1 MLYQLSNC
9 SETSSEVY
17 EMSSC
22 GASNCSCLGVAKN
35 VVTRSEQQRNGTVID
50 SFYLYEV
57 EHFTVLWILF
67 VVIVIGNSGVLYSH
81 FIGRPRKSRMKFFI
95 AHLAFADLTVG
106 LISVLTDIVWRM
118 TVSWYAGD
126 TWCRFIK
133 FSQGLVTYAS
143 TYVLVSLSID
153 RYDAIRHPMKFSGS
167 WRRARILIIFAWAIS
182 ALFSLPMLFLYK
194 EKIIQDHPQ
203 CWLEFNQ
210 QWKWQVYMVLISL
223 SLFVIPAIIITTCY
237 AIMIKT
243 IWTKSEVQFPRRR
256 KGSFHERIGSDG
268 DRRASS
274 RGLIPRAKVKT
285 IKITLVIVTV
295 FILCWSPY
303 IIFDLLQVFGY
314 IPDTQ
319 KYTAIASF
327 IQSLAP
333 LNSAANPI
341 IYGIFSTH
349 ICKFLGKIAP
359 FKWCKIQKRR
369 KPRNSTTK
377 SSTISEVLT
386 NTTKRRSDM
395 VTSINKAHTAIVVA
409 LVHEKT

>member
-1 MLYQLSNC
+1 MVLMYLKNC
-9 SETSSEVY
+9 SRAFEELTDFKDCNE
-17 EMSSC
+17 
-22 GASNCSCLGVAKN
+22 NCSCIKATQSVFK
-35 VVTRSEQQRNGTVID
+35 SDNGSAID

-57 EHFTVLWILF
+57 EHFTVLWVLF
-67 VVIVIGNSGVLYSH
+67 IVIVIGNSGVLYTH

-118 TVSWYAGD
+118 TVTWYAGD

-133 FSQGLVTYAS
+133 FSQALVTYAS

-167 WRRARILIIFAWAIS
+167 WKRAKILIILAWAVS
-182 ALFSLPMLFLYK
+182 AVFSVPMLFLYQ
-194 EKIIQDHPQ
+194 EKIVQDQPQ
-203 CWLEFNQ
+203 CWIEFRE
-210 QWKWQVYMVLISL
+210 QWHWQLYMVLISL
-223 SLFVIPAIIITTCY
+223 ALFVIPTIIITACY
-237 AIMIKT
+237 AVMIKT
-243 IWTKSEVQFPRRR
+243 IWTKSTVQFPAARGRR
-256 KGSFHERIGSDG
+256 GTINERIGSDG

-285 IKITLVIVTV
+285 IKITFVIVSV
-295 FILCWSPY
+295 FIVCWSPY

-314 IPDTQ
+314 IPPTQ
-319 KYTAIASF
+319 TNTAIASF

-341 IYGIFSTH
+341 IYCIFSTH
-349 ICKFLGKIAP
+349 MCKFLRNVAP

-369 KPRNSTTK
+369 KSRSSTTK

-386 NTTKRRSDM
+386 NNTAKRRSDM

>member
-1 MLYQLSNC
+1 MYVKNC
-9 SETSSEVY
+9 SKLFDFEFIDYKECND
-17 EMSSC
+17 SSC
-22 GASNCSCLGVAKN
+22 YCVKN
-35 VVTRSEQQRNGTVID
+35 SAWVTKTTNGSSID

-67 VVIVIGNSGVLYSH
+67 IIIVIGNSGVLYSH

-95 AHLAFADLTVG
+95 AHLAFADLSVG
-106 LISVLTDIVWRM
+106 LISVLTDIIWRM
-118 TVSWYAGD
+118 TVTWYAGD
-126 TWCRFIK
+126 ASCKFIK
-133 FSQGLVTYAS
+133 FAQALVTYAS

-167 WRRARILIIFAWAIS
+167 WRRARILIILAWAIS
-182 ALFSLPMLFLYK
+182 ALFSLPMLFLYE
-194 EKIIQDHPQ
+194 EKIVQDQPQ
-203 CWLEFNQ
+203 CWIEFPE
-210 QWKWQVYMVLISL
+210 QWQWQLYMVLISL
-223 SLFVIPAIIITTCY
+223 ALFVIPTIIITTCY

-243 IWTKSEVQFPRRR
+243 IWSKSGPQIGRGN
-256 KGSFHERIGSDG
+256 KNSINDRIGSDN

-285 IKITLVIVTV
+285 IKITLIIVTV

-314 IPDTQ
+314 IPPTQ
-319 KYTAIASF
+319 TNTAIASF
-327 IQSLAP
+327 VQSLAP

-341 IYGIFSTH
+341 IYGIFSTQF
-349 ICKFLGKIAP
+349 CKIFGNIPP
-359 FKWCKIQKRR
+359 FKWCRIKTKR
-369 KPRNSTTK
+369 KSLNSTTK

-386 NTTKRRSDM
+386 NTTKRRADM

-409 LVHEKT
+409 IVHEKS